1 MPVSQFTCED
11 CGKSFTRQ
19 SNLHRHRR
27 TTHHVDTI
35 SCSTC
40 GRRFNRRDNYLRH
53 TRNHIRIPDQES
65 RPIVG
70 SELLSDSQIQESIQK
85 ENVCPNF
92 QNQVGS
98 GVPLNDPQGKYLT
111 FLVFLCISNCSH
123 LFLNIWV
130 ICILNKKGNG
140 LLFSQVFK
148 YKIQAMI
155 EKTASLQKKL
165 FMGT

>member
-1 MPVSQFTCED
+1 MVDITCIHTFKYIKCVRLRRIFLMIINFVYFHNLQTTSCLFLKFTCED

-40 GRRFNRRDNYLRH
+40 GGRFNRRDNYLRH
-53 TRNHIRIPDQES
+53 TRNHIRIPDQGS

-70 SELLSDSQIQESIQK
+70 SELLTDSQIHESIQK
-85 ENVCPNF
+85 ENVCPSF

-98 GVPLNDPQGKYLT
+98 GVPPNDPQGKYLT
-111 FLVFLCISNCSH
+111 FLVF
-123 LFLNIWV
+123 FYAY
-130 ICILNKKGNG
+130 
-140 LLFSQVFK
+140 Q
-148 YKIQAMI
+148 
-155 EKTASLQKKL
+155 TALTY
-165 FMGT
+165 F

>member
-27 TTHHVDTI
+27 TTHHVDTF

-40 GRRFNRRDNYLRH
+40 WRRFNRRDNYLRH
-53 TRNHIRIPDQES
+53 TRNHIRIPDQGS
-65 RPIVG
+65 PPIVG
-70 SELLSDSQIQESIQK
+70 SELLTDSQIQESIQK

-98 GVPLNDPQGKYLT
+98 GIPPNDPQDKYLN
-111 FLVFLCISNCSH
+111 VFFCFFMHIKLLSPIFWIYEWYAYWIKTETGFYFHRFS
-123 LFLNIWV
+123 IWW
-130 ICILNKKGNG
+130 
-140 LLFSQVFK
+140 
-148 YKIQAMI
+148 YKQW
-155 EKTASLQKKL
+155 
-165 FMGT
+165 

>member
-27 TTHHVDTI
+27 TTHHVDTF

-53 TRNHIRIPDQES
+53 TRNHIRIPDQGS
-65 RPIVG
+65 PPIVG
-70 SELLSDSQIQESIQK
+70 SELLTDSQIQESIQK

-98 GVPLNDPQGKYLT
+98 GIPPNDPQGKYLT
-111 FLVFLCISNCSH
+111 FCFVFYAYQTALTY
-123 LFLNIWV
+123 FLIYEWYAYWIKRETGFYFHRFSIWW
-130 ICILNKKGNG
+130 
-140 LLFSQVFK
+140 
-148 YKIQAMI
+148 YKQW
-155 EKTASLQKKL
+155 
-165 FMGT
+165 

>member
-19 SNLHRHRR
+19 SNLHRHRGN
-27 TTHHVDTI
+27 THHVDTI

-65 RPIVG
+65 RPIVV

-111 FLVFLCISNCSH
+111 FLGFFMHI
-123 LFLNIWV
+123 
-130 ICILNKKGNG
+130 K
-140 LLFSQVFK
+140 LLSPIFEYMSD
-148 YKIQAMI
+148 MHI
-155 EKTASLQKKL
+155 E
-165 FMGT
+165 

>member
-19 SNLHRHRR
+19 SNLYRHQR
-27 TTHHVDTI
+27 TTHHVDTF

-53 TRNHIRIPDQES
+53 TRNHIRIPGS

-70 SELLSDSQIQESIQK
+70 SELLTDSQIQESIEK
-85 ENVCPNF
+85 ENVCPNV

-98 GVPLNDPQGKYLT
+98 GVLPNDPQGKYLT
-111 FLVFLCISNCSH
+111 FLVFG
-123 LFLNIWV
+123 F
-130 ICILNKKGNG
+130 
-140 LLFSQVFK
+140 F
-148 YKIQAMI
+148 
-155 EKTASLQKKL
+155 
-165 FMGT
+165 